1 MKQMVK
7 TPAHKIANKTAQNIH
22 GDSFNMYVIF
32 GNILLIIIAYFL
44 HQVIVKETSKMLK
57 NILLYRQPYGTY
69 HRVEK
74 YFLSAHYRT
83 SIIGLI
89 IVLLFTVLGFTIIPF
104 WYATLVTVLISIVL
118 NTFYSMVNKSFFED
132 CLEIFGFCL
141 LMICGLLGKKIDL
154 GFGKVR

>member
-7 TPAHKIANKTAQNIH
+7 ILAHKIANKTAQNIAA
-22 GDSFNMYVIF
+22 DSFNIYVILW
-32 GNILLIIIAYFL
+32 NILLIIIAYFL
-44 HQVIVKETSKMLK
+44 HRVIVKETSKMLK

-69 HRVEK
+69 QRVEK

-89 IVLLFTVLGFTIIPF
+89 IVLLFTGLGCTIIPF
-104 WYATLVTVLISIVL
+104 WYATLVTVLIAIVL

-141 LMICGLLGKKIDL
+141 LMICGLLSKKIKID
-154 GFGKVR
+154 FGKVR